1 MIRTLL
7 AEANPVARL
16 GIRSLL
22 RASAEALEIDE
33 AGSHAELLEKLGERY
48 YEFIIV
54 EPAMG
59 ESGAG
64 GGTALVERLHALAPW
79 AALLVFTELDELSFG
94 VGAIRQGA
102 RGYLMK
108 TARRDEFRTAVRR
121 VAGGQ
126 LYMSKA
132 LADEFAAAMHKYDA
146 RTAPH
151 ASLGKRE
158 FEVFAL
164 AVCGMTVIESAQI
177 LYLDTE
183 TVGVLKRS
191 VMDRLEASTPQD
203 LAAYAAAHGLAGDC
217 SATCSGLWAG
227 RYGQA
232 AAAPSE
238 ATQSASSAAGIGFAI
253 R

>member
-33 AGSHAELLEKLGERY
+33 ASSHAELWTKLGERY

-59 ESGAG
+59 
-64 GGTALVERLHALAPW
+64 GTGIALVERLHGLAPW
-79 AALLVFTELDELSFG
+79 ADILVYTALDELSFG
-94 VGAIRQGA
+94 VDAIRHGA
-102 RGYLMK
+102 KGYLMK
-108 TARRDEFRTAVRR
+108 TARRDEFRTAVKR

-126 LYMSKA
+126 LYVSKA
-132 LADEFAAAMHKYDA
+132 LAGEFATRVHRYDT
-146 RTAPH
+146 RTRPH
-151 ASLGKRE
+151 ESLGKRE

-164 AVCGMTVIESAQI
+164 AVCGMTVIESAQA
-177 LYLDTE
+177 LHLDTGTIGE
-183 TVGVLKRS
+183 FKRS
-191 VMDRLEASTPQD
+191 VMARLDASTPQD
-203 LAAYAAAHGLAGDC
+203 LVEYAAAHGLSADC
-217 SATCSGLWAG
+217 SATCSGLWSG
-227 RYGQA
+227 RFDQA
-232 AAAPSE
+232 AAAPS
-238 ATQSASSAAGIGFAI
+238 AAIQSASSAAGIGFAI

>member
-33 AGSHAELLEKLGERY
+33 AGSHADLLAKLGERY

-54 EPAMG
+54 EPTMG
-59 ESGAG
+59 GEGT
-64 GGTALVERLHALAPW
+64 GTALVERVHALSPW
-79 AALLVFTELDELSFG
+79 SDILVFTALDELSFG
-94 VGAIRQGA
+94 VGAIRHGA
-102 RGYLMK
+102 KGYLMK
-108 TARRDEFRTAVRR
+108 TARRDEFRTAVKR

-126 LYMSKA
+126 LYLSKA
-132 LADEFAAAMHKYDA
+132 LAGEFAAGVRKYDV
-146 RTAPH
+146 RNKPH
-151 ASLGKRE
+151 ESFSRRE

-164 AVCGMTVIESAQI
+164 AVCGMTVIESAQM
-177 LYLDTE
+177 LQLDTG
-183 TVGVLKRS
+183 TVGGFKRS
-191 VMDRLEASTPQD
+191 VMARLAASTQQD
-203 LAAYAAAHGLAGDC
+203 LVRYAATHRIAADC
-217 SATCSGLWAG
+217 SATCIGLWAG

-232 AAAPSE
+232 AAAIPGLAIQP
-238 ATQSASSAAGIGFAI
+238 ATSAAGIGFAI

>member
-7 AEANPVARL
+7 AEANPVERL

-22 RASAEALEIDE
+22 RASAEPLEIDE
-33 AGSHAELLEKLGERY
+33 AGSHAELLAKLSERY

-59 ESGAG
+59 GDGASA
-64 GGTALVERLHALAPW
+64 ALVERLHALAPW
-79 AALLVFTELDELSFG
+79 AAILVFTALDELSFG
-94 VGAIRQGA
+94 VDAIRRGA
-102 RGYLMK
+102 KGYLMK
-108 TARRDEFRTAVRR
+108 TARCDELRTAVRR

-126 LYMSKA
+126 LYLSKA
-132 LADEFAAAMHKYDA
+132 LADEFATRVHKYDT
-146 RTAPH
+146 RNKPH
-151 ASLGKRE
+151 ESLSKRE

-164 AVCGMTVIESAQI
+164 AVCGMTVIESAQV
-177 LYLDTE
+177 LHLDTG
-183 TVGVLKRS
+183 TVGEFKRS
-191 VMDRLEASTPQD
+191 VMARLEASTPQD
-203 LAAYAAAHGLAGDC
+203 LAGYAAAHSLGADC
-217 SATCSGLWAG
+217 SATCSGLWSG

-232 AAAPSE
+232 AAAPSA

>member
-22 RASAEALEIDE
+22 RASAEALDIDE
-33 AGSHAELLEKLGERY
+33 AGSHAELLAKLSERY

-59 ESGAG
+59 GET
-64 GGTALVERLHALAPW
+64 GTALVERLHALAPW
-79 AALLVFTELDELSFG
+79 ADILVFTALDELSFG
-94 VGAIRQGA
+94 VRAIRHGA

-108 TARRDEFRTAVRR
+108 TAGRDELKAAVKR
-121 VAGGQ
+121 VAGGK
-126 LYMSKA
+126 LYLSKA
-132 LADEFAAAMHKYDA
+132 LAGEFAAGVRKYDA
-146 RTAPH
+146 RKKPH
-151 ASLGKRE
+151 ESLGKRE

-177 LYLDTE
+177 LHLDTG
-183 TVGVLKRS
+183 TVGDFKRG
-191 VMDRLEASTPQD
+191 VMSRLDASTPQG
-203 LAAYAAAHGLAGDC
+203 LAEYAATHGLGADC
-217 SATCSGLWAG
+217 SATCAGLWSG
-227 RYGQA
+227 RFGQA
-232 AAAPSE
+232 AATPGAASQP
-238 ATQSASSAAGIGFAI
+238 ASSAAGIGFAI